1 MELSF
6 ATKKFKKLVENGG
19 KLQGEYGDR
28 MAEKIK
34 TRLADLESA
43 SCLEDFR
50 TLPGRCHELTGNYE
64 GCFALDLVHPKRLI
78 FKPEGVV
85 PRLEN
90 GATDWAKVKS
100 VIVIEVTD
108 YH

>member
-6 ATKKFKKLVENGG
+6 ATNKFKKLVEKDG
-19 KLQGEYGDR
+19 KLRGEYGER

-34 TRLADLESA
+34 IRLADLESA
-43 SCLEDFR
+43 KCLEEFR
-50 TLPGRCHELTGNYE
+50 SLPGRCHELTGNYE

-78 FKPEGVV
+78 FKPEGVA
-85 PRLEN
+85 PKLEN
-90 GATDWAKVKS
+90 GAINWAEIKS
-100 VIVIEVTD
+100 VIIIEITD